1 MEARRCRRRTASAAA
16 AAARRRLCSLLALA
30 GDYLK
35 YLLTKRGRFLGRV
48 ARRSL
53 AALLLSSGGG
63 GKPCLATAPWPPCA
77 LAEREFS
84 CSNSPSP
91 AFLAARRLRSRL
103 KRRAGAASCFGAL
116 RSPCG
121 CGPSATEAAD
131 QEEEEE
137 DEEIDQ
143 YGAWECGGGELIDVD
158 YRAEEFINMFY
169 EQLRAQSFHPP
180 TVLQCR
186 SP

>member
-1 MEARRCRRRTASAAA
+1 MPRHGAVAAVRAGGARVLVQQQPQPGVPRGEEAAVTAEAP
-16 AAARRRLCSLLALA
+16 
-30 GDYLK
+30 
-35 YLLTKRGRFLGRV
+35 RGR
-48 ARRSL
+48 
-53 AALLLSSGGG
+53 
-63 GKPCLATAPWPPCA
+63 
-77 LAEREFS
+77 
-84 CSNSPSP
+84 
-91 AFLAARRLRSRL
+91 
-103 KRRAGAASCFGAL
+103 ASCFGAL

-137 DEEIDQ
+137 DEEVDQ